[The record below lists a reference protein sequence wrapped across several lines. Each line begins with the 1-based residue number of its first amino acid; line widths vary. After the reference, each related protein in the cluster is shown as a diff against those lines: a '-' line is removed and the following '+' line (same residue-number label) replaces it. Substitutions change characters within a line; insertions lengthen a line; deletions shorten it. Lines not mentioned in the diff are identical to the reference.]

1 MLCLLHIS
9 VDYDHKFYKSETTE
23 LHQQS
28 VQTKQDTLQTSTLYP
43 VPCHCIKLQLQV
55 KMDFLSNIQNIS
67 CFLICPIYIL
77 MCHCSP

>member
-43 VPCHCIKLQLQV
+43 VCVTASNCSYKL
-55 KMDFLSNIQNIS
+55 KWIS
-67 CFLICPIYIL
+67 
-77 MCHCSP
+77 